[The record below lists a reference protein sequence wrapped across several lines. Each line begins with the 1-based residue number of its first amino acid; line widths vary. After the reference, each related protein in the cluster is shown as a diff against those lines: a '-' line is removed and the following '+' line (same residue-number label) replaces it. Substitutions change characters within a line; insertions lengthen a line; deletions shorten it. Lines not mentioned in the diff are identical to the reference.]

1 MGTEGKC
8 PKGPLSTCVLVA
20 GATKLLSKPLLGNQ
34 GAAGRSPP
42 PNPHA
47 VLRIPGMSTWLSG
60 PSVSGSKQP
69 LGQSGVRWTRGPSP
83 RKPTH
88 IHPCSR
94 RAPRLAPQILPVPL
108 TSADA
113 AASAAEPGSTPGRC
127 DSRPHPRRGQ
137 DVRPVSLGRGGQA
150 GQGSGF
156 CSWLRTCQG
165 AGQRTP
171 LGQAA
176 RAKLQTGRS
185 AGQPPKDPRTSTSLP
200 LAYSQS
206 PPPTPGG
213 LCADAWDPTRA
224 HPPQPET
231 LTPQA
236 SKREETLPRCL
247 GHGPHRAQATLLS
260 PKPASSREP
269 SLLLSARPSPSPQSQ
284 DQGAHLSPLPE
295 THPPSPHPRSL

>member
-1 MGTEGKC
+1 MGTEAKC

-20 GATKLLSKPLLGNQ
+20 GATTLLGKPLLGNQ

-42 PNPHA
+42 PNAHA

-60 PSVSGSKQP
+60 PSVSGSKQL

-83 RKPTH
+83 RKPTRT
-88 IHPCSR
+88 HPCSR
-94 RAPRLAPQILPVPL
+94 RAPAW
-108 TSADA
+108 
-113 AASAAEPGSTPGRC
+113 
-127 DSRPHPRRGQ
+127 HPRPRLSPSPPQ
-137 DVRPVSLGRGGQA
+137 TQPPLQPSLGPPQAAVTQGPIPVGDRMCVQSAWEGGQA

-185 AGQPPKDPRTSTSLP
+185 AGQPPKDPRPSTSLP

-213 LCADAWDPTRA
+213 L
-224 HPPQPET
+224 
-231 LTPQA
+231 
-236 SKREETLPRCL
+236 
-247 GHGPHRAQATLLS
+247 
-260 PKPASSREP
+260 
-269 SLLLSARPSPSPQSQ
+269 
-284 DQGAHLSPLPE
+284 
-295 THPPSPHPRSL
+295 